1 MLLELVVRND
11 LEDGKFLWLIIIVSL
26 KKLGKYFF
34 RKIILF
40 KKRNKYY
47 FIYLVDKGK

>member
-26 KKLGKYFF
+26 KKLGNIFLGKLFYL
-34 RKIILF
+34 KKEINIILF
-40 KKRNKYY
+40 
-47 FIYLVDKGK
+47 I